1 MFVEFFTSN
10 NIRVQVLEISVLLHK
25 SAFIQC
31 YCFLP
36 TGLTLYK
43 LDMNNEEYSKWSSDD
58 NYIKHWIC
66 SKISL
71 LGNAVD
77 NLEELPN
84 EPVLQSNLDAS
95 LNDNRSV
102 HNEMDIQKIQT
113 LQEQLDAQAAKI
125 KTITDMLIGKGLV

>member
-10 NIRVQVLEISVLLHK
+10 NIRVQVLEISVLLGK

-43 LDMNNEEYSKWSSDD
+43 LDMIEEDYSKWGSDD
-58 NYIKHWIC
+58 DYIKHWIC

-71 LGNAVD
+71 LGVPVD
-77 NLEELPN
+77 NVEGLNNQPIIDAN
-84 EPVLQSNLDAS
+84 LQSNID
-95 LNDNRSV
+95 DNRSI
-102 HNEMDIQKIQT
+102 HNEADLQKIQT
-113 LQEQLDAQAAKI
+113 LQEQLDQQASKL
-125 KTITDMLIGKGLV
+125 KVITDLLINKGMI

>member
-10 NIRVQVLEISVLLHK
+10 NIRVQVLEISVLLGK

-36 TGLTLYK
+36 SGLSLYK
-43 LDMNNEEYSKWSSDD
+43 LDMTEEDYLKWGSDD

>member
-36 TGLTLYK
+36 SGLTLYK
-43 LDMNNEEYSKWSSDD
+43 LDMTEEDYLKWGSDD

-66 SKISL
+66 SKIPL
-71 LGNAVD
+71 LGHPVD
-77 NLEELPN
+77 NVDELN
-84 EPVLQSNLDAS
+84 NQPVLQSNLD
-95 LNDNRSV
+95 DNRSV
-102 HNEMDIQKIQT
+102 HNEADLQKIQT
-113 LQEQLDAQAAKI
+113 LQEQLDIQASKL
-125 KTITDMLIGKGLV
+125 KVITDMLIGKGMI

>member
-10 NIRVQVLEISVLLHK
+10 NIRVQVLEISVLLGK

-43 LDMNNEEYSKWSSDD
+43 LDMIEEDYLKWGSDD
-58 NYIKHWIC
+58 DYIKQWIC

-71 LGNAVD
+71 LGVPVD
-77 NLEELPN
+77 NVEGLNNQPIIN
-84 EPVLQSNLDAS
+84 ANLD
-95 LNDNRSV
+95 DNRSV
-102 HNEMDIQKIQT
+102 HNEADLQKIQS
-113 LQEQLDAQAAKI
+113 LQEQLDQQASKL
-125 KTITDMLIGKGLV
+125 KVITDMLIGKGMI

>member
-36 TGLTLYK
+36 SGLSLYK
-43 LDMNNEEYSKWSSDD
+43 LDMTEEDYLKWGSDD
-58 NYIKHWIC
+58 DYIKQWIC
-66 SKISL
+66 GKIPL
-71 LGNAVD
+71 LGHPVD
-77 NLEELPN
+77 NVDELN
-84 EPVLQSNLDAS
+84 NQPVLQSNLD
-95 LNDNRSV
+95 DNRSM
-102 HNEMDIQKIQT
+102 HNEADLQKIQS
-113 LQEQLDAQAAKI
+113 LQEQLDAQAAKL

>member
-1 MFVEFFTSN
+1 MFIEFFTSN
-10 NIRVQVLEISVLLHK
+10 NIRVQVLEISVLLGK

-36 TGLTLYK
+36 SGLSLYK
-43 LDMNNEEYSKWSSDD
+43 LDMTEEDYLKWGSDD

>member
-10 NIRVQVLEISVLLHK
+10 NIRVQALEISILLGK

-43 LDMNNEEYSKWSSDD
+43 LDMSTEEYSNWGSDD
-58 NYIKHWIC
+58 NYIKQWIC
-66 SKISL
+66 SKIPL
-71 LGNAVD
+71 LGHPVD
-77 NLEELPN
+77 NVDELN
-84 EPVLQSNLDAS
+84 NQPVLQSNLD
-95 LNDNRSV
+95 DNRSM
-102 HNEMDIQKIQT
+102 HNEADLQKIQS
-113 LQEQLDAQAAKI
+113 LQEQLDAQAAKL

>member
-36 TGLTLYK
+36 SGLTLYK
-43 LDMNNEEYSKWSSDD
+43 LDMTEEDYSKWSDD
-58 NYIKHWIC
+58 DDYIKQWIC

-71 LGNAVD
+71 LGVPVD
-77 NLEELPN
+77 NVEGLN
-84 EPVLQSNLDAS
+84 NQPVLQSNLD
-95 LNDNRSV
+95 DNRSV
-102 HNEMDIQKIQT
+102 HNEADLQKIQT
-113 LQEQLDAQAAKI
+113 LQEQLDQQASKL
-125 KTITDMLIGKGLV
+125 KVITDMLIGKGMI

>member
-1 MFVEFFTSN
+1 
-10 NIRVQVLEISVLLHK
+10 
-25 SAFIQC
+25 
-31 YCFLP
+31 
-36 TGLTLYK
+36 
-43 LDMNNEEYSKWSSDD
+43 
-58 NYIKHWIC
+58 
-66 SKISL
+66 